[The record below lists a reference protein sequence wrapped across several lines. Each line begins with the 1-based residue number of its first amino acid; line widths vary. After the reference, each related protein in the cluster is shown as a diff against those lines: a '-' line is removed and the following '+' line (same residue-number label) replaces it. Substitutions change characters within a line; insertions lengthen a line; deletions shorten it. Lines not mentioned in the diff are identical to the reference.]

1 MSSVL
6 FLACALGVQ
15 TLQART
21 VSDSGITMAVE
32 RELLH
37 DPGVEAHRVDV
48 STEQGVVTLSGVVNN
63 ILAKERAARVAE
75 TVKGVRLVVNEITVQ
90 PAPLTDQTIRESVN
104 TALTMDPATESYK
117 VEVVVDDGRVIL
129 SGKAASSQEKE
140 LAATVA
146 KGVAGVTDL
155 VNTIEVKPRGVRTD
169 AEIKAEIEQSL
180 KWNALVDHEFI
191 TVHVRDRK
199 VSLEGTVD
207 SAAEKDQ
214 AVSEAWT
221 SGVAAVDAEA
231 LLVEVHEEIS
241 PPDQRPDVSDLA
253 VGRAVKRRM
262 LSHPRLEDFEI
273 EVTVTDGVVFLSGA
287 VDNLKAKRTA
297 AEVAENTTGVLRVR
311 NMIRVRPDDMP
322 SDAAIHVDVEAAL
335 LREPYVEADQVSVAV
350 DNGRLTLSGTVDTAF
365 ERAQAEDAAARVKGV
380 IAIENN
386 LLVDDAEAYY
396 RDPYVDEDW
405 RFEAAPSRSQP
416 AVSGKSDWEIAEDI
430 REELW
435 WSPYVDSTQV
445 EVDVDNG
452 LAILSGTVDTME
464 EWAAA
469 RSNAYEGGATAVAN
483 NLKVRHGPERLQP

>member
-1 MSSVL
+1 
-6 FLACALGVQ
+6 
-15 TLQART
+15 
-21 VSDSGITMAVE
+21 
-32 RELLH
+32 
-37 DPGVEAHRVDV
+37 
-48 STEQGVVTLSGVVNN
+48 
-63 ILAKERAARVAE
+63 
-75 TVKGVRLVVNEITVQ
+75 
-90 PAPLTDQTIRESVN
+90 
-104 TALTMDPATESYK
+104 
-117 VEVVVDDGRVIL
+117 
-129 SGKAASSQEKE
+129 
-140 LAATVA
+140 
-146 KGVAGVTDL
+146 
-155 VNTIEVKPRGVRTD
+155 
-169 AEIKAEIEQSL
+169 
-180 KWNALVDHEFI
+180 
-191 TVHVRDRK
+191 
-199 VSLEGTVD
+199 
-207 SAAEKDQ
+207 
-214 AVSEAWT
+214 
-221 SGVAAVDAEA
+221 
-231 LLVEVHEEIS
+231 
-241 PPDQRPDVSDLA
+241 
-253 VGRAVKRRM
+253 M
-262 LSHPRLEDFEI
+262 LNHPRLEGFALD
-273 EVTVTDGVVFLSGA
+273 VTVTDGVVSLSGA